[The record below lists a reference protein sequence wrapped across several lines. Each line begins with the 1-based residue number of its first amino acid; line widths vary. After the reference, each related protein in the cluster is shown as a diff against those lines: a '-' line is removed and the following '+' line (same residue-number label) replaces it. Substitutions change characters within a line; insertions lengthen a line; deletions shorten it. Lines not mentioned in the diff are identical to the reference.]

1 MSIISRT
8 ADLFYAYRFIKLLVT
23 PWDKMDAYKLG
34 LLDEKGKVVKMAST
48 NEEKSAYT
56 VFHRL
61 VFNIKRLI
69 GMLPFGKTR
78 IASWATALFLIKEET
93 GMSEEQ
99 IIKVFKEMEIELEE
113 DLFEETWFMKNN
125 LLKQGSYSLTADI
138 PSPITGDIV
147 ALTATRVSILEDC
160 KPIGYFRDVPI
171 YKVKHNLTG
180 QDIYVNPGELKR

>member
-23 PWDKMDAYKLG
+23 PWEKMDAYKLG
-34 LLDEKGKVVKMAST
+34 IVDQKGKVIKKAVT
-48 NEEKSAYT
+48 NEEKSSYT

-78 IASWATALFLIKEET
+78 IASWATALFLIREET

-99 IIKVFKEMEIELEE
+99 IIEVFKKMEIDLEE

-125 LLKQGSYSLTADI
+125 VLKQGSYFLTNDI
-138 PSPITGDIV
+138 PSPVTGEII
-147 ALTATRVSILEDC
+147 ALSKTQVSVSEDC